1 MRWCASVAAASLLMG
16 GVAAA
21 PATAAPLPTTAAV
34 QAPAATT
41 TSSKLTIG
49 TIASPLVAVGG
60 SAKVTPSIKLS
71 GQTELSSATFTIKKG
86 GKTVASK
93 AKSASLKAG
102 TYAVTTTAT
111 YRTYTVK
118 DGKKTY
124 SATKKSTKSQ
134 TLKVRT
140 AVAIKKIASKTAP
153 YGKKATIKPNVTV
166 SKGAKLVSKSVTVK
180 QGSKTLVTNKSA
192 AALKAG
198 KYSVT
203 TTVKYKVP
211 VTKTST
217 EKSTSKSTVA
227 GPNRAI
233 KMNCTVDRVGKAE
246 RAVFESEEDGSLI
259 KADFVPV
266 YLNCTGGFDGTYAT
280 EFLSFPQTALN
291 DESGLTGFALWED
304 NWEDETPLQ
313 AKVGAKASPVLYPS
327 KSLVKT
333 VTTSKQVTKTT
344 WSKTYTTSAKQ
355 SLTIK
360 AGAKP
365 SRVAGTGSFN
375 CPKGYPVKGN
385 ADSGIYHVPG
395 GAYYSRTKPEECFT
409 TAAAAKNAGYRA
421 SKR

>member
-1 MRWCASVAAASLLMG
+1 MKTLVMRWCASVAAASLLMG
-16 GVAAA
+16 GAVVA
-21 PATAAPLPTTAAV
+21 PATAAPQPTTVAV

-49 TIASPLVAVGG
+49 TIASPVVAVGG
-60 SAKVTPSIKLS
+60 SAKVKPSIKLS
-71 GQTELSSATFTIKKG
+71 GRTELSSAKFTVKKG

-111 YRTYTVK
+111 YRTYSVK

-166 SKGAKLVSKSVTVK
+166 SKGAKLVSKTVTVK
-180 QGSKTLVTNKSA
+180 KGSKTLVTNKTS

-211 VTKTST
+211 AG
-217 EKSTSKSTVA
+217 KSS
-227 GPNRAI
+227 
-233 KMNCTVDRVGKAE
+233 
-246 RAVFESEEDGSLI
+246 
-259 KADFVPV
+259 
-266 YLNCTGGFDGTYAT
+266 
-280 EFLSFPQTALN
+280 
-291 DESGLTGFALWED
+291 
-304 NWEDETPLQ
+304 
-313 AKVGAKASPVLYPS
+313 
-327 KSLVKT
+327 
-333 VTTSKQVTKTT
+333 

-385 ADSGIYHVPG
+385 ANSGIYHVPS

-409 TAAAAKNAGYRA
+409 TAAAAKKAGYRA